1 MQLGYH
7 QQCSI
12 IGKRRRR
19 MEREAESQ
27 QQQRGSKI
35 ALSCT
40 VLKAV
45 KLAHKDAMRSN
56 TDSLL
61 QLTWC
66 IDRDESVRTSL
77 KNLPAGH
84 CDQPELNRLLY
95 YIEQNFATEVW
106 QTWPAFK
113 QLLERAVTAV
123 RVSPYA
129 YVREHGIVFQSAKQA
144 RVYTAEQA
152 LAAIAA
158 AAAAARPPSLDDYS
172 AQISETVPEDL
183 RPNKVLNATTQLS
196 ATCTA
201 SGTSS
206 SGASISPDEFVA
218 QSEARVAAD
227 RAARAQLVVEDDEL
241 KQLEQTFKQ
250 FGIERAASQQQGFT
264 TTSCQSKTLG
274 EVSAY
279 IEDRLPKTGS
289 RVTARLAARKVQ
301 LTSDEV
307 RVYILNIYSID
318 TLLL

>member
-12 IGKRRRR
+12 IGVRRRR

-27 QQQRGSKI
+27 QQQRGSKVAI
-35 ALSCT
+35 SCN

-45 KLAHKDAMRSN
+45 KLSYEEAVRNN

-61 QLTWC
+61 QLTWY

-84 CDQPELNRLLY
+84 CNQPELNRILNHILN
-95 YIEQNFATEVW
+95 NFATECW
-106 QTWPAFK
+106 YKWPIYK
-113 QLLERAVTAV
+113 QLLERAVAAV
-123 RVSPYA
+123 RGSPYA
-129 YVREHGIVFQSAKQA
+129 YVLEHGIVLQSAKQA

-152 LAAIAA
+152 FAAIKAA
-158 AAAAARPPSLDDYS
+158 AAQPPSLDDYRAGLREAGS
-172 AQISETVPEDL
+172 SDYQQEDFN
-183 RPNKVLNATTQLS
+183 RGS
-196 ATCTA
+196 TA
-201 SGTSS
+201 SN
-206 SGASISPDEFVA
+206 DDFVA
-218 QSEARVAAD
+218 QSKARVAAD
-227 RAARAQLVVEDDEL
+227 RAAREQSANDEL
-241 KQLEQTFKQ
+241 QQLMQNFKQ
-250 FGIERAASQQQGFT
+250 FGLERAASQQQGVT
-264 TTSCQSKTLG
+264 STSCQSKTLG

-307 RVYILNIYSID
+307 RCYILIFSIY
-318 TLLL
+318 TVFV